1 MGGTEKST
9 AGKERFAQQHQI
21 KISAWAVR
29 NVPMGTVPL
38 FGIQANFCLY
48 VIWKHKQVWKRRR
61 KTMKAVPTKPT
72 S

>member
-9 AGKERFAQQHQI
+9 AGKERFARQHQI

-48 VIWKHKQVWKRRR
+48 VI
-61 KTMKAVPTKPT
+61 
-72 S
+72 